1 VEASAGRR
9 SLLQPGLAELAELF
23 PIETVAR
30 GLHDTKYYTMGCKQL
45 YVATDHKSLVCVLG
59 DQSLTDVENPRLA
72 RIKERK
78 LWWQFTIVHT
88 PGKLQLAADAL
99 SRRKTKQNSRQ
110 QFIRSES
117 MNQKMKRKK
126 LPKILRTG
134 SSTTSQNPKPV
145 KTEHM
150 APFRHWL
157 SQFQPFVWDK
167 TMETTFRKS
176 KERIRGLHDTKYD
189 AATECLGD

>member
-1 VEASAGRR
+1 
-9 SLLQPGLAELAELF
+9 
-23 PIETVAR
+23 
-30 GLHDTKYYTMGCKQL
+30 
-45 YVATDHKSLVCVLG
+45 
-59 DQSLTDVENPRLA
+59 
-72 RIKERK
+72 
-78 LWWQFTIVHT
+78 
-88 PGKLQLAADAL
+88 
-99 SRRKTKQNSRQ
+99 
-110 QFIRSES
+110 

-176 KERIRGLHDTKYD
+176 KERNIELIVKGIASFDKDLVT
-189 AATECLGD
+189 CLSPDYSKQGMGWILLQKTCACPEVVHTCCADGWRLVLAGGHFCNQAEQKTLP